1 MLDLKV
7 EVAVVVLGQS
17 PGLNRAL
24 CGANKWQ
31 NSQLITMIAKVDGAF
46 MFGPDWLVAPVTQPG
61 VAQWNV
67 YLPRWGRSSKVFF
80 TGHIKMESL
89 IRRKTQNSWRNI
101 DFKDTLFFCRLQL
114 NVLLGFIFY
123 EPLRMWFHIL
133 KIVLNIILG

>member
-1 MLDLKV
+1 M
-7 EVAVVVLGQS
+7 
-17 PGLNRAL
+17 
-24 CGANKWQ
+24 
-31 NSQLITMIAKVDGAF
+31 TAKVDGAF
-46 MFGPDWLVAPVTQPG
+46 MFGPDWLVAPVSQPG

-89 IRRKTQNSWRNI
+89 IQRKTQNSGSLDPQLFYGRNI

-133 KIVLNIILG
+133 KIILNIILG

>member
-89 IRRKTQNSWRNI
+89 IRRKTQNSGRNI